1 MKTKK
6 IYSWWIVLMV
16 SVFSFISCWAPFVQ
30 ATWEVDLQFLRDSAQ
45 LSLEDTSMI
54 NGAMNKVEKLKKD
67 IDKVT
72 NELFALDEIEKQKDP
87 NLTEN
92 YRQARV
98 EMVKVLASINSS
110 TENVSNSLKRLI
122 AYQRQIKSLVK
133 ELRETQVSSEKAKE
147 YLKEYMVL
155 LYKMQLKIYDQDGDN
170 VDDVRLFVNSDNF
183 NETFIWNDLLEAMTV
198 ELSELIDKSSKEEER
213 KTLLLSKLWDLKLS
227 AQKSIE
233 YYRDQVDKL
242 EQKKQYLLNFIRLY
256 KRSATDASKLDM
268 VFKDKEDVNKMVLS
282 FVDDIVQKNFRTDY
296 NIPENIQTMLDSPDS
311 SDDDAAPIAWPIYP
325 IENIVRYFNDSDFEK
340 ENWFKF
346 QSIQVEAEQKTPV
359 YAARDGVVYY
369 VSNTIDNISWVVI
382 VHKDWYVTVYEYMNQ
397 IIVNPWDIVQR
408 GQLIGYSWGEPWTL
422 WAWFASEWEN
432 LTFSVYK
439 NGVAVDPLTILDLS
453 VVTDWQNTL
462 PEEYKIKYL
471 NDQLVRPIDVS
482 DLKFVKWT
490 SVDERAQAFLSWYGV
505 WVYKELN
512 FWDSVVEWTNIDRDV
527 VICIALAESTLGRH
541 LTTSNNIWNVGN
553 NDRWDRVGYGSPYEW
568 ARLIPLTL
576 NNQYLWW
583 YHTINQLSR
592 YGNEDGKI
600 YASSPI
606 NWQRNVMRCL
616 SRIKWYTVPE
626 DFPFRVWPNPNL
638 SDESEA
644 EETL

>member
-1 MKTKK
+1 MKTKQ
-6 IYSWWIVLMV
+6 IYSWWIVLIA
-16 SVFSFISCWAPFVQ
+16 SVFSFTSFGTSFVN
-30 ATWEVDLQFLRDSAQ
+30 ATWDVDLQFLKESAQ
-45 LSLEDTSMI
+45 LSVDDTSMI

-87 NLTEN
+87 NLSES
-92 YRQARV
+92 YREARV
-98 EMVKVLASINSS
+98 EMVKVLASINAA
-110 TENVSNSLKRLI
+110 TENVSNSLKRLV
-122 AYQRQIKSLVK
+122 AYQRQIKTLVK
-133 ELRETQVSSEKAKE
+133 ELRDTQVSAEKAKE
-147 YLKEYMVL
+147 YLKEYMTL
-155 LYKMQLKIYDQDGDN
+155 LYKMQLKIYDQNGEN
-170 VDDVRLFVNSDNF
+170 IDDVRLFVNSDNF

-198 ELSELIDKSSKEEER
+198 ELSELIDKSEKEEER
-213 KTLLLSKLWDLKLS
+213 KTILLSKLWDLKLS

-282 FVDDIVQKNFRTDY
+282 FVDDIIQKNFRTDH
-296 NIPENIQTMLDSPDS
+296 NIPENIQAMLESPDS

-325 IENIVRYFNDSDFEK
+325 IEKITRYFNDSDFEK
-340 ENWFKF
+340 DNWFKF

-382 VHKDWYVTVYEYMNQ
+382 VHKDGYVTVYEYMNQ
-397 IIVNPWDIVQR
+397 IIVNPWDMVQR
-408 GQLIGYSWGEPWTL
+408 GQLIGYSWWEPGTA

-471 NDQLVRPIDVS
+471 NDQLVRPINVS
-482 DLKFVKWT
+482 DLKFVQWST
-490 SVDERAQAFLSWYGV
+490 VDERAQRFLSGYGV

-541 LTTSNNIWNVGN
+541 LTTSNNIWNVWN

-638 SDESEA
+638 SDEPEI
-644 EETL
+644 EEDL

>member
-1 MKTKK
+1 MKTKQ
-6 IYSWWIVLMV
+6 INSLGIVLIV
-16 SVFSFISCWAPFVQ
+16 SVFSFVSLGTSFVN
-30 ATWEVDLQFLRDSAQ
+30 ATWDVDLQFLKDSVQ
-45 LSLEDTSMI
+45 LSVDDTSMI

-72 NELFALDEIEKQKDP
+72 DELFALDQIEKEKDP
-87 NLTEN
+87 NLSES
-92 YRQARV
+92 YREARV
-98 EMVKVLASINSS
+98 EMVKVLASINSA
-110 TENVSNSLKRLI
+110 TENVSNSLKRLV
-122 AYQRQIKSLVK
+122 AYQRQIKTLVK
-133 ELRETQVSSEKAKE
+133 ELRDTQVSAEKAKE
-147 YLKEYMVL
+147 YLKEYMTL
-155 LYKMQLKIYDQDGDN
+155 LYKMQLKIYDQEGEN
-170 VDDVRLFVNSDNF
+170 IDDVRLFVNSDNF

-198 ELSELIDKSSKEEER
+198 ELSELIDKSEKEEER
-213 KTLLLSKLWDLKLS
+213 KTILLSKLWDLKLS

-256 KRSATDASKLDM
+256 KKSATDASKLDM
-268 VFKDKEDVNKMVLS
+268 VFKDKSDVNKLVLS
-282 FVDDIVQKNFRTDY
+282 FVDDIVQKNFRTDH
-296 NIPENIQTMLDSPDS
+296 NIPESIEAMLQAPDS

-325 IENIVRYFNDSDFEK
+325 IEKIVRYFNDSDFEK
-340 ENWFKF
+340 DNWFKF
-346 QSIQVEAEQKTPV
+346 QSIQIEAEQKTPV

-382 VHKDWYVTVYEYMNQ
+382 VHKDGYVTVYEYMNQ
-397 IIVNPWDIVQR
+397 IIVNPWDTVQR
-408 GQLIGYSWGEPWTL
+408 GQLIGYSWWEPWTL

-439 NGVAVDPLTILDLS
+439 NWVAVDPLTILDLS
-453 VVTDWQNTL
+453 VVTDRQNTL

-471 NDQLVRPIDVS
+471 NDQLVRPINVS
-482 DLKFVKWT
+482 DLKFVQWST
-490 SVDERAQAFLSWYGV
+490 VDERAQRFLSGYGV

-592 YGNEDGKI
+592 YGNEDWKI

-638 SDESEA
+638 SDEPEV
-644 EETL
+644 EEVP